1 MENIKRK
8 GRPSQVSKADIIECA
23 LNLGFSNLSM
33 HSIGKQLGVSA
44 TALYRHV
51 SSKEEL
57 ISLCCDHVME
67 RVGSCNNKEW
77 TSYLLSFA
85 TNFRK
90 ALLSRPGSVE
100 FVRANQQ
107 FTPAS
112 SIIAN
117 EVLGIFREQQV
128 DAEVGFMAFASVFT
142 KVTDIVQ
149 HQERAEFLKNGAEP
163 PSLPQI
169 DKEQLPNLAWLF
181 EQTKP
186 VNYELYFE
194 DGIKI
199 TIEGLKWFISQ
210 HSQHQNR

>member
-67 RVGSCNNKEW
+67 RVGSSDDKEW

-100 FVRANQQ
+100 LFVPINI
-107 FTPAS
+107 S
-112 SIIAN
+112 H
-117 EVLGIFREQQV
+117 QQV
-128 DAEVGFMAFASVFT
+128 ASLPMKYSVFSVNNRST
-142 KVTDIVQ
+142 PK
-149 HQERAEFLKNGAEP
+149 
-163 PSLPQI
+163 
-169 DKEQLPNLAWLF
+169 LALWLLL
-181 EQTKP
+181 
-186 VNYELYFE
+186 LYSP
-194 DGIKI
+194 K
-199 TIEGLKWFISQ
+199 
-210 HSQHQNR
+210 